1 MLFESGGSEIAAKV
15 GEVIANWVLAHQR
28 LLKYTERPMPPIF
41 DLDYKSQVW
50 STGINATKQVKGA
63 AAYAET
69 TAPPLERNDDD
80 RNADVEPCAKRIK
93 Q

>member
-1 MLFESGGSEIAAKV
+1 V

-28 LLKYTERPMPPIF
+28 LLQYERPMPPTF

-69 TAPPLERNDDD
+69 TVPTLERSEDD
-80 RNADVEPCAKRIK
+80 RNAEVEPSAKRIK
-93 Q
+93 I